1 MKYYM
6 ITLLFK
12 SMKYHV
18 VTLHVY
24 HQLDIILVA
33 VFL

>member
-24 HQLDIILVA
+24 QLDIILVS